1 MRFSPSP
8 APGYSPPGQPSPRR
22 RPPRARC
29 RRRRTTSTACARAK
43 EPVLRLLAGKFDE
56 AMKELHKAIALDPD
70 SETVQNNVRLALA
83 AKGNYAE
90 AIRGV
95 TKDRLPVVLNNVG
108 LVAMQRG
115 DLAVA
120 EGYFT
125 RAMESSPS
133 FNTIT
138 SQNIEQLKSK
148 KGDE

>member
-1 MRFSPSP
+1 LLADQKHDAHEAEDAYAHALAINPDS
-8 APGYSPPGQPSPRR
+8 AALHNNLGYS
-22 RPPRARC
+22 
-29 RRRRTTSTACARAK
+29 
-43 EPVLRLLAGKFDE
+43 RLLAGKFDE